1 LRVFKRRRRAEV
13 IERIGVVGA
22 GIMGGGISQM
32 FAEQGKTVLL
42 WDADKDQLARGFAG
56 IERRLKRSV
65 AKGHKTPEVVEEVLG
80 RISPARG
87 PGGLTEAEL
96 VIEAITEN
104 KQAKQQVLFELSGC
118 VGAAAILAT
127 NTSSLSIEELSAGVR
142 NPQHFLGMHFFN
154 PPTKLELVE
163 LVPTTLT
170 STDVIATAIQLLK
183 DCGKTPVTVKDT
195 PGFIVNRLLLLMV
208 NEAARMLDEGVA
220 AAEDIDTAMKLGA
233 LHPVGPLALAD
244 LIGLDTC
251 ETILSVLH
259 DKLGRSAY
267 SPAGS
272 LRERVAEGKLGRK
285 TGEGFFATEAGG

>member
-1 LRVFKRRRRAEV
+1 V
-13 IERIGVVGA
+13 IEKIGVVGA
-22 GIMGGGISQM
+22 GIMGGGITQM

-42 WDADKDQLARGFAG
+42 WDEDKDQLAGGFVG
-56 IERRLKRSV
+56 IEKRLERSV
-65 AKGHKTPEVVEEVLG
+65 EKGHKPPEVVGEVLG
-80 RISPARG
+80 CIARATG
-87 PGGLTEAEL
+87 PGGFTEAEL
-96 VIEAITEN
+96 VIEAVTEN

-127 NTSSLSIEELSAGVR
+127 NTSSLSIEELSAAVK
-142 NPQHFLGMHFFN
+142 NPQRFLGLHFFN

-170 STDVIATAIQLLK
+170 SVDVIAAVTRLLRA
-183 DCGKTPVTVKDT
+183 CGKTPVAVKDT

-220 AAEDIDTAMKLGA
+220 TAEDIDTAMKLGA

-259 DKLGRSAY
+259 DKLGGSAY
-267 SPAGS
+267 DPAHS
-272 LRERVAEGKLGRK
+272 LLSRVAEGKLGRK
-285 TGEGFFATEAGG
+285 TGEGFFTTEAGG